1 MSALHFKS
9 YILKLKRVKEIR
21 WNNCYVL
28 NVLKISLG
36 HYIGTCDKTWKL
48 GLILL
53 LKFWMSTKP
62 HEHVLIEICWRSHVT
77 FLRVKLLTFKV
88 KIIFAA
94 QHCGE
99 DWTWYVCKAL
109 ACMCAE
115 LVQQEPC
122 LSVHGILPARILEW
136 DAIPFSTG
144 SSWPRDRNRV
154 SCSIKHLVRG
164 K

>member
-48 GLILL
+48 GLILF
-53 LKFWMSTKP
+53 LKFWMCTKP
-62 HEHVLIEICWRSHVT
+62 HEHVLIEIRWRSHVT

-99 DWTWYVCKAL
+99 DWTWCVCKAL

-122 LSVHGILPARILEW
+122 QDPLSMGFSRQEYWSGLPFPSLQDLPDPGIE
-136 DAIPFSTG
+136 T
-144 SSWPRDRNRV
+144 V
-154 SCSIKHLVRG
+154 SPVA
-164 K
+164 